1 MSGAIDRRD
10 ILYVTHNGIT
20 DHIGQSQIAP
30 YCLALAERGH
40 RIHIVSA
47 EKPGRD
53 ELTAKYRDLFDARGI
68 GWSTVDYHNRPQV
81 LAQLWDLVQMR
92 LLADRVAGDERPRLV
107 HCRSYLPI
115 EIGVAIKKKF
125 GARLLID
132 FRHFFVEAG
141 LQDSRYKFVYRA
153 FKSREAGY
161 FRAADHVVTLTHQA
175 AEILDRWYPS
185 VAGLDRFTVIPC
197 CADFDHFDMAKVD
210 RGEVARR
217 RAALGFGADDTV
229 LLYLGSIG
237 PVYLLDEMMALFREL
252 RALRPTAKFLFV
264 SNNGEDEVRRAADSA
279 GVPADAIRFLNA
291 SRDEVPLYLAIAD
304 MSVMFFRPDLSL
316 AGCSPTKMAELFA
329 ANIPIISN
337 GGVGDLDQI
346 LAPDRNCSVTV
357 DDFKPETLRAAVQ
370 QLLDVDQAS
379 RATIRANSG
388 DFTLGA
394 GVDKYDAIYRRLL
407 GSEATTGG
415 IDGAGSHDQQVD
427 GTS

>member
-1 MSGAIDRRD
+1 MTKRE

-30 YCLALAERGH
+30 YCMKLAERGH

-47 EKPGRD
+47 EKSGRD
-53 ELTAKYRDLFDARGI
+53 DLTAKYRKLFDDRGI
-68 GWSTVDYHNRPQV
+68 GWSHVPYHNRPQV

-92 LLADRVAGDERPRLV
+92 LLADRVAGAEAPGLV

-115 EIGVAIKKKF
+115 EIGVAIKRKY

-132 FRHFFVEAG
+132 FRHFWVEAG

-175 AEILDRWYPS
+175 AQILDGWYPS
-185 VAGLDRFTVIPC
+185 EAGLDRFTVIPC
-197 CADFDHFDMAKVD
+197 CADFDHFDLAKVD
-210 RGEVARR
+210 PAEVGRR
-217 RAALGFGADDTV
+217 RAALGFELDETV

-252 RALRPTAKFLFV
+252 RGLRPDAKFLFV
-264 SNNGEDEVRRAADSA
+264 SNNGEEQVRQAAA
-279 GVPADAIRFLNA
+279 RTGLPADTIRFLNA
-291 SRDEVPLYLAIAD
+291 SRDEVPLYLAIAS

-329 ANIPIISN
+329 ANVPIISN
-337 GGVGDLDQI
+337 GGVGDLDRI
-346 LAPDRNCSVTV
+346 LSTTRNCSVTV
-357 DDFKPETLRAAVQ
+357 GDFEPATLRAAAR
-370 QLLDVDQAS
+370 QLLAVDQAK
-379 RATIRANSG
+379 RATIRANSD

-407 GSEATTGG
+407 SSDETIQALDGFRLAGMTGSGKNRC
-415 IDGAGSHDQQVD
+415 
-427 GTS
+427 

>member
-1 MSGAIDRRD
+1 MSQRD

-53 ELTAKYRDLFDARGI
+53 ALAAKYRALFDERGI
-68 GWSTVDYHNRPQV
+68 GWSTVAYHNRPQV
-81 LAQLWDLVQMR
+81 LAQLWDVVQMR
-92 LLADRVAGDERPRLV
+92 LLADRVAGGERPKLV

-115 EIGVAIKKKF
+115 EIGVAIKRKY

-132 FRHFFVEAG
+132 FRHFWVEAG

-185 VAGLDRFTVIPC
+185 AAGRDRFTVIPC
-197 CADFDHFDMAKVD
+197 CADFEHFDMAKVD
-210 RGEVARR
+210 RGEVGRR
-217 RAALGFGADDTV
+217 RAALGFAADDTV
-229 LLYLGSIG
+229 LFYLGSIG

-252 RALRPTAKFLFV
+252 RGLRPTAKFLFV
-264 SNNGEDEVRRAADSA
+264 SNNGEDEVRQAAEQA
-279 GVPADAIRFLNA
+279 GVPADSIRFLNA

-329 ANIPIISN
+329 ANVPIISN

-346 LAPDRNCSVTV
+346 LSPDRNCSVTV
-357 DDFKPETLRAAVQ
+357 DDFRPETLRAAVQ
-370 QLLDVDQAS
+370 RLLDVDQAK

-407 GSEATTGG
+407 G
-415 IDGAGSHDQQVD
+415 IDGTIRPVDSSLSHSELGD
-427 GTS
+427 GTPLC

>member
-1 MSGAIDRRD
+1 MSQRD

-53 ELTAKYRDLFDARGI
+53 ALAAKYRALFDERGI
-68 GWSTVDYHNRPQV
+68 GWSTVAYHNRPQV
-81 LAQLWDLVQMR
+81 LAQLWDVVQMR
-92 LLADRVAGDERPRLV
+92 LLADRVAGDERPKLV

-115 EIGVAIKKKF
+115 EIGVAIKRKY

-132 FRHFFVEAG
+132 FRHFWVEAG

-175 AEILDRWYPS
+175 AEILDRWDPS
-185 VAGLDRFTVIPC
+185 AAGLNRFTVIPC

-210 RGEVARR
+210 RDEVARR
-217 RAALGFGADDTV
+217 RAALGFAADDTV

-252 RALRPTAKFLFV
+252 RGLRPAAKFLFV
-264 SNNGEDEVRRAADSA
+264 SNNGEDEVRQAAQQA
-279 GVPADAIRFLNA
+279 GVPADSIRFLNA
-291 SRDEVPLYLAIAD
+291 SRDDVPLYLAIAD

-329 ANIPIISN
+329 ANVPIISN

-357 DDFKPETLRAAVQ
+357 DDFRPQALRTAVQ
-370 QLLDVDQAS
+370 RLLDVDQAK

-407 GSEATTGG
+407 G
-415 IDGAGSHDQQVD
+415 IDGTIGPVD
-427 GTS
+427 GSLPHSELGDGTPLC